1 MRELKFESHVF
12 EVRGLKRKEVKALNK
27 EGFNL
32 SSLDIGNA
40 DEAMDRI
47 FECVFSKAVIKKID
61 ELENKNAI
69 ELWRAILKETYGAV
83 DEEKN

>member
-1 MRELKFESHVF
+1 MRELKLEGQIF
-12 EVRGLKRKEVKALNK
+12 EVRGLKRKEVKALNR

-32 SSLDIGNA
+32 VELDIGNA
-40 DEAMDRI
+40 DEAMDRV
-47 FECVFSKAVIKKID
+47 FECVFSKAEIKKID
-61 ELENKNAI
+61 DLENKNAI